1 MAPRKKK
8 ETAEVAE
15 AATPFD
21 QLKALMEG
29 RPDDLMFMDG
39 TAGRWPDEKII
50 RTGSIGLDRAIGI
63 GGWPKGRIIEVYGEF
78 SSGKTTLCLLSIVEA
93 QKQGVPVVFIDAE
106 NAFDPNYARK
116 LGVDL
121 KGLLVNQPNGLE
133 NAIDLLMH
141 LMDNSPAGGLM
152 IVLDSVAQL
161 EPVHVMESDAHTQ
174 TIGLKA
180 RVWSS
185 QLPKLT
191 QAAKKSNSTLIL
203 INQVREKINPKP
215 WEEKKSIP
223 GGNAIKFGTSLR
235 LQIRRKLVDK
245 QEETGSTGQFV
256 FIDVQKN
263 KVGSPHKKAQ
273 FWLPAG
279 KPIEWAADIVDEAI
293 RAGLILEDVKTDVDK
308 SGNVVESK
316 GKTWFTLPLDE
327 KRLEAIRVDD
337 PEASAETVKEIK
349 ADVALS
355 VYREKAFKSALFQY
369 PTLIQLLEE
378 ELLDLLSLEEST
390 VAKDDE
396 DDEDDDEDV
405 A

>member
-1 MAPRKKK
+1 MARAKKTDVVEVP
-8 ETAEVAE
+8 ETA
-15 AATPFD
+15 FD
-21 QLKALMEG
+21 KLKALMDG

-39 TAGRWPDEKII
+39 TAGRWPEDKII

-78 SSGKTTLCLLSIVEA
+78 SSGKTTLCLLTVAKAQEA
-93 QKQGVPVVFIDAE
+93 GVPVVFIDAE
-106 NAFDPNYARK
+106 NAFDPNYAKK

-133 NAIDLLMH
+133 NAIDLIMH
-141 LMDNSPAGGLM
+141 LMGNAPKEGLL

-235 LQIRRKLVDK
+235 LQIRRKIEGK
-245 QEETGSTGQFV
+245 QEEGGSTGQTVFV
-256 FIDVQKN
+256 DVQKN
-263 KVGSPHKKAQ
+263 KVGSPHKKAS

-279 KPIEWAADIVDEAI
+279 KPIEWATDIIDEAI
-293 RAGLILEDVKTDVDK
+293 RAKVILEDVKIDADK
-308 SGNVVESK
+308 KGEITESK
-316 GKTWFTLPLDE
+316 GKTWFSLKLDE
-327 KRLEAIRVDD
+327 KRWEAIRTDD
-337 PEASAETVKEIK
+337 PEAEFKTPVAISEYRYKKFVETVT
-349 ADVALS
+349 
-355 VYREKAFKSALFQY
+355 QY
-369 PTLIQLLEE
+369 PTLLELLEE
-378 ELLDLLSLEEST
+378 ELLDLLSVEA
-390 VAKDDE
+390 VATADE
-396 DDEDDDEDV
+396 DEDEDYEDEEE
-405 A
+405 AS

>member
-1 MAPRKKK
+1 MARAKKSDVVEVP
-8 ETAEVAE
+8 ETA
-15 AATPFD
+15 FD
-21 QLKALMEG
+21 KLKALMEG

-78 SSGKTTLCLLSIVEA
+78 SSGKTTLCLLSVAKAQEA
-93 QKQGVPVVFIDAE
+93 GVPVVFIDAE
-106 NAFDPNYARK
+106 NAFDPNYAKK

-133 NAIDLLMH
+133 NAIDLIMH
-141 LMDNSPAGGLM
+141 LMQNAPKEGLL

-235 LQIRRKLVDK
+235 LQIRRKLEGK
-245 QEETGSTGQFV
+245 QEEGGSTGQTVFV
-256 FIDVQKN
+256 DVQKN
-263 KVGSPHKKAQ
+263 KVGSPHKKAS

-279 KPIEWAADIVDEAI
+279 KPIEWATDIIDESI
-293 RAGLILEDVKTDVDK
+293 RAKVILEDLKIDQDK
-308 SGNVVESK
+308 KGEITESK
-316 GKTWFTLPLDE
+316 GKTWFSLKLDE
-327 KRLEAIRVDD
+327 KRWEAVRTDD
-337 PEASAETVKEIK
+337 PQAEFKTP
-349 ADVALS
+349 VAIS
-355 VYREKAFKSALFQY
+355 VYRYKEFVKTIAQY
-369 PTLIQLLEE
+369 PTLLELLEE
-378 ELLDLLSLEEST
+378 ELLDLLSVEQVTT
-390 VAKDDE
+390 VDDDEDEDE
-396 DDEDDDEDV
+396 DDED
-405 A
+405 AA

>member
-1 MAPRKKK
+1 MARAKKSDVVEVP
-8 ETAEVAE
+8 ETA
-15 AATPFD
+15 FD
-21 QLKALMEG
+21 KLKALMEG

-78 SSGKTTLCLLSIVEA
+78 SSGKTTLCLLSVAKAQEA
-93 QKQGVPVVFIDAE
+93 GVPVVFIDAE
-106 NAFDPNYARK
+106 NAFDPNYAKK

-133 NAIDLLMH
+133 NAIDLIMH
-141 LMDNSPAGGLM
+141 LMANAPKEGLL

-235 LQIRRKLVDK
+235 LQIRRKLEGK
-245 QEETGSTGQFV
+245 QEEGGSTGQTVFV
-256 FIDVQKN
+256 DVQKN
-263 KVGSPHKKAQ
+263 KVGSPHKKAS

-279 KPIEWAADIVDEAI
+279 KPIEWATDVIDESIKAKV
-293 RAGLILEDVKTDVDK
+293 ILEDLKIDQDK
-308 SGNVVESK
+308 KGEITESK
-316 GKTWFTLPLDE
+316 GKTWFSLKLDE
-327 KRLEAIRVDD
+327 KRWEAIRNDD
-337 PEASAETVKEIK
+337 PAAEFKTP
-349 ADVALS
+349 VAIS
-355 VYREKAFKSALFQY
+355 VYRYKEFVKVIAQY
-369 PTLIQLLEE
+369 PTLLELLEE
-378 ELLDLLSLEEST
+378 ELLDLLSVEQVTT
-390 VAKDDE
+390 VDDDEDEDE
-396 DDEDDDEDV
+396 DDED
-405 A
+405 AA

>member
-1 MAPRKKK
+1 MPRKKK
-8 ETAEVAE
+8 EEAVVEATTDTA
-15 AATPFD
+15 FD
-21 QLKALMEG
+21 KLKALMAG

-39 TAGRWPDEKII
+39 TAGRWPEDKII

-78 SSGKTTLCLLSIVEA
+78 SSGKTTLCLLTVAKAQEA
-93 QKQGVPVVFIDAE
+93 GVPVVFVDAE
-106 NAFDPNYARK
+106 NAFDPNYAKK

-121 KGLLVNQPNGLE
+121 QGLLVNQPNGLE

-141 LMDNSPAGGLM
+141 LMDNAPKEGLL

-235 LQIRRKLVDK
+235 LQIRRKLEGK
-245 QEETGSTGQFV
+245 QEEGGSTGQTVFV
-256 FIDVQKN
+256 DVQKN
-263 KVGSPHKKAQ
+263 KVGSPHKKAS

-279 KPIEWAADIVDEAI
+279 KPIEWATDIIDEAI
-293 RAGLILEDVKTDVDK
+293 RAKVILEDVKIDQDK
-308 SGNVVESK
+308 KTGEIVESK
-316 GKTWFTLPLDE
+316 GKTWYSLKLDE
-327 KRLEAIRVDD
+327 KRWEAIRTDD
-337 PEASAETVKEIK
+337 PEAEFKTPVAISAYRYKEFVKTI
-349 ADVALS
+349 A
-355 VYREKAFKSALFQY
+355 QY
-369 PTLIQLLEE
+369 PTLIELLEE
-378 ELLDLLSLEEST
+378 ELLDLLSVET
-390 VAKDDE
+390 VSVTSDDDDDDE
-396 DDEDDDEDV
+396 DDEDV

>member
-1 MAPRKKK
+1 MGRKKK
-8 ETAEVAE
+8 EDAAVE
-15 AATPFD
+15 APESAFD
-21 QLKALMEG
+21 KLKALMEG

-39 TAGRWPDEKII
+39 TAGRWPEEKII

-78 SSGKTTLCLLSIVEA
+78 SSGKTTLCLLSVVKAQEA
-93 QKQGVPVVFIDAE
+93 GVPVVFIDAE
-106 NAFDPNYARK
+106 NAFDPNYAKK

-133 NAIDLLMH
+133 NAIDLIIH
-141 LMDNSPAGGLM
+141 LMNHAPKEGLL

-161 EPVHVMESDAHTQ
+161 EPVHVMESDASTQ

-191 QAAKKSNSTLIL
+191 QAAMKSNSTLIL

-235 LQIRRKLVDK
+235 LQIRRKLEGK
-245 QEETGSTGQFV
+245 QEEGGSTGQTVFV
-256 FIDVQKN
+256 DVQKN
-263 KVGSPHKKAQ
+263 KVGSPHKKAS

-279 KPIEWAADIVDEAI
+279 KPVEWATDVIDESIKAKI
-293 RAGLILEDVKTDVDK
+293 ILEDVKIDQDK
-308 SGNVVESK
+308 KGEITESK
-316 GKTWFTLPLDE
+316 SKTWFSLKLDE
-327 KRLEAIRVDD
+327 KRWEAVRADD
-337 PEASAETVKEIK
+337 PDAEFKTPIAISE
-349 ADVALS
+349 
-355 VYREKAFKSALFQY
+355 YRYNKFVSTIGQY
-369 PTLIQLLEE
+369 PTLLALLEE
-378 ELLDLLSLEEST
+378 ELLDLLSSEAAVET
-390 VAKDDE
+390 TDD
-396 DDEDDDEDV
+396 DDSEDDDDDENDDEG
-405 A
+405 AA

>member
-1 MAPRKKK
+1 MARAKKSDVVEVP
-8 ETAEVAE
+8 ETA
-15 AATPFD
+15 FD
-21 QLKALMEG
+21 KLKALMEG

-78 SSGKTTLCLLSIVEA
+78 SSGKTTLCLLSVAKAQEA
-93 QKQGVPVVFIDAE
+93 GVPVVFIDAE
-106 NAFDPNYARK
+106 NAFDPNYAKK

-133 NAIDLLMH
+133 NAIDLIMH
-141 LMDNSPAGGLM
+141 LMANAPKEGLL

-235 LQIRRKLVDK
+235 LQIRRKLEGK
-245 QEETGSTGQFV
+245 QEEGGSTGQTVFV
-256 FIDVQKN
+256 DVQKN
-263 KVGSPHKKAQ
+263 KVGSPHKKAS

-279 KPIEWAADIVDEAI
+279 KPIEWATDVIDESI
-293 RAGLILEDVKTDVDK
+293 RAKVILEDLKIDQDK
-308 SGNVVESK
+308 KGEITESK
-316 GKTWFTLPLDE
+316 GKTWFSLKLDE
-327 KRLEAIRVDD
+327 KRWEAVRTDD
-337 PEASAETVKEIK
+337 PQAEFKTP
-349 ADVALS
+349 VAIS
-355 VYREKAFKSALFQY
+355 VYRYKEFVKTIAQY
-369 PTLIQLLEE
+369 PTLLELLEE
-378 ELLDLLSLEEST
+378 ELLDLLSVEQVTT
-390 VAKDDE
+390 VDDDEDEDE
-396 DDEDDDEDV
+396 DDED
-405 A
+405 AA